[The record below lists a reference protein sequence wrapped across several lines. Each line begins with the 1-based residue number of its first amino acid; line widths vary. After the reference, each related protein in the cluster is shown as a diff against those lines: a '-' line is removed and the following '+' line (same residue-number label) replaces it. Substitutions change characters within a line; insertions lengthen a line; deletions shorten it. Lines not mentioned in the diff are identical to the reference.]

1 LGAVLGSAVPPS
13 FPPFLKTF
21 SKEGFFFLVDLEEEG
36 VFKTFDMMIGLDW
49 IGFDS
54 IRLDW
59 IRFNESINP
68 DKINHSVNKER
79 STNGVVAAIVVN

>member
-1 LGAVLGSAVPPS
+1 
-13 FPPFLKTF
+13 
-21 SKEGFFFLVDLEEEG
+21 
-36 VFKTFDMMIGLDW
+36 
-49 IGFDS
+49 
-54 IRLDW
+54 LDW